1 MKRFLDS
8 QVLESIWESNGHL
21 NLSQGKWG
29 MGCLCGK
36 SRETIEILSHDEK
49 YRSFFVGETVLTLRS
64 DLRFAGSFP

>member
-8 QVLESIWESNGHL
+8 QVLESNWESNGHL

-29 MGCLCGK
+29 MGCLGVK

-49 YRSFFVGETVLTLRS
+49 YRSFYVGETVFSLS
-64 DLRFAGSFP
+64 SELRFVGACP